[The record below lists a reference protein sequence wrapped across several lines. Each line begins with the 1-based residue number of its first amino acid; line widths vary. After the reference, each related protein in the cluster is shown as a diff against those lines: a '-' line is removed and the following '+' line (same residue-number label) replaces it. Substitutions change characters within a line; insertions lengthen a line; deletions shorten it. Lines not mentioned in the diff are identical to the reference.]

1 MKFRKGQLAALPGVV
16 VILAIIAIIA
26 GISQTILA
34 NVLTTQTSGEYDY
47 NTTVQGQEG
56 IWNVAQ
62 WQPTI
67 GMVVGAAAVVII
79 VMSSFGALAAPGRR
93 GGMELA

>member
-1 MKFRKGQLAALPGVV
+1 MFRKGQLNALPGVV
-16 VILAIIAIIA
+16 VILAVISIIAS
-26 GISQTILA
+26 ISQTILA
-34 NVLTTQTSGEYDY
+34 NVQTTQEIGAYDY
-47 NTTVQGQEG
+47 NTTIKGQEG

-79 VMSSFGALAAPGRR
+79 VMGSFGALAGKR
-93 GGMELA
+93 GGEMELA